1 MKMNKY
7 PILLDRKNIDKFKVK
22 STLINSNFKRYEILN
37 YDKSVLCYN
46 DRKNSI
52 FKNVVFS
59 YPEKNMLS
67 FMGPKTMSFKSFITE
82 FNSQIKT
89 YFDAQF
95 LVTEFIDGDLINLF
109 YDNRIDKWFLVTKY
123 KRSRKGFLLKPS
135 SQLYRKFI
143 DLLKGGEKDNIN
155 DLYILNFFNKKY
167 NYNFKIRNDK
177 IYLITVFKIENF
189 NNIISIKNIY
199 KISYESDLQD
209 LNGIIY
215 YPKEYYFKT
224 YMDPWY
230 ESENSDNMPNK
241 YILTHASGMETK
253 LETTDFEIIKRYDS
267 IPNNILYMYLC
278 LKKMKKNF
286 QFIDMFSRFK
296 DNFTNIDFVL
306 NEFFSKINQAYIHYY
321 ILKDDDYKEPYMFW
335 VHKIHKE
342 VHIPSLKLVKI
353 KINMESI
360 RTYFL
365 SMHPRE
371 LLFILDDCV
380 KKINYI
386 DI

>member
-7 PILLDRKNIDKFKVK
+7 PILLDKTNIDKFKVK
-22 STLINSNFKRYEILN
+22 STLINSHFKRYEILN

-52 FKNVVFS
+52 FKNAVFS

-67 FMGPKTMSFKSFITE
+67 FMGPKTMPFKSFVTE
-82 FNSQIKT
+82 FNLQIKK
-89 YFDAQF
+89 YFDTQF
-95 LVTEFIDGDLINLF
+95 LITEFIDGDLINMF
-109 YDNRIDKWFLVTKY
+109 YDNRINKWFLITKY
-123 KRSRKGFLLKPS
+123 KRARKGYLLKPS
-135 SQLYRKFI
+135 SKLYKQFI
-143 DLLKGGEKDNIN
+143 DLLKGNEKDNIN

-167 NYNFKIRNDK
+167 KYNFKIKNNK
-177 IYLITVFKIENF
+177 LYLITVFKIEHF
-189 NNIISIKNIY
+189 NSIISVKNIY

-215 YPKEYYFKT
+215 YPKEYYFQT
-224 YMDPWY
+224 YNDILE
-230 ESENSDNMPNK
+230 ESENTNYMPTK
-241 YILTHASGMETK
+241 YILTHASGMETSI
-253 LETTDFEIIKRYDS
+253 ETSDFEIIKKYDS

-278 LKKMKKNF
+278 LNKINKNS

-296 DNFTNIDFVL
+296 DNFTNIEFVL
-306 NEFFSKINQAYIHYY
+306 NEFFNKINCAYIHYY
-321 ILKDDDYKEPYMFW
+321 ILKDDDYKQPYMFW

-342 VHIPSLKLVKI
+342 VYIPSLKLVKV
-353 KINMESI
+353 KINMDSI
-360 RTYFL
+360 KSYFL

-371 LLFILDDCV
+371 LLFILKDCFT
-380 KKINYI
+380 KINYI

>member
-7 PILLDRKNIDKFKVK
+7 PILLDRKNIDQFKVK

-52 FKNVVFS
+52 FKNAVFS

-67 FMGPKTMSFKSFITE
+67 FMAPKTMPFKLFIAE
-82 FNSQIKT
+82 FNSQIKK
-89 YFDAQF
+89 YFDTQF

-109 YDNRIDKWFLVTKY
+109 YDNRINKWFLVTKY
-123 KRSRKGFLLKPS
+123 KSSRKGFLLKPS
-135 SQLYRKFI
+135 SQLYRQFI
-143 DLLKGGEKDNIN
+143 DLLKGGEKDDIN
-155 DLYILNFFNKKY
+155 DLYILNFLNKKY

-177 IYLITVFKIENF
+177 LYLIKVFMIEHF
-189 NNIISIKNIY
+189 NNIISIKKIY
-199 KISYESDLQD
+199 KISYEAHLQE

-215 YPKEYYFKT
+215 YPKEYEFQT
-224 YMDPWY
+224 YNEILE
-230 ESENSDNMPNK
+230 ESENTNDMPTK
-241 YILTHASGMETK
+241 YILTHASGMETSI
-253 LETTDFEIIKRYDS
+253 ETTDFEIIKRYES

-278 LKKMKKNF
+278 LKKIKKNF

-306 NEFFSKINQAYIHYY
+306 NEFFNKINKAYIHYY
-321 ILKDDDYKEPYMFW
+321 ILKDDDYKHPYMFW

-342 VHIPSLKLVKI
+342 VHIPSLKFVKV
-353 KINMESI
+353 KINMEAI
-360 RTYFL
+360 RKYFL

-371 LLFILDDCV
+371 LLFILDDCFT
-380 KKINYI
+380 KINYS